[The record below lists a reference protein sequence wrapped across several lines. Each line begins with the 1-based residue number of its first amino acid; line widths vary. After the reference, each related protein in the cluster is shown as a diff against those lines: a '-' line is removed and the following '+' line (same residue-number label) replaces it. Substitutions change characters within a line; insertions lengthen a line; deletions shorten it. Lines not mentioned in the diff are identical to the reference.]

1 MTGNSIKRILKGDVR
16 AVARLMSLI
25 ENRDHKAKVVLRALY
40 PHTGRAHV
48 IGVTGAP
55 GTGKST
61 LIDRMTVE
69 FRRRKKT
76 VGILAVDPS
85 SVFSTGAVLGDR
97 IRMREHF
104 LDAGVFIRSFATRG
118 SGGGISV
125 AVREAIH
132 LLDAAGKDMIF
143 VETIGVGQ
151 DQVEIAALAHTV
163 VVVLTPGMGDEIQG
177 MKAGLTE
184 IADVLAVNKTD
195 LASAEEM
202 VQQLK
207 AWFGDEDFHIVST
220 SALKN
225 EGVHLLV
232 DSIEAHRRKSLD
244 NGDYQTKQLSLC
256 RHELLSLLREKIF
269 SALTKKIADDALEK
283 HVKLIAQRQKDPYS
297 AVDEIAKR
305 IRL

>member
-40 PHTGRAHV
+40 AHTGRAHV

-69 FRRRKKT
+69 FRRQKKT

>member
-1 MTGNSIKRILKGDVR
+1 MTDNPLKQILDGDVR

-25 ENRDHKAKVVLRALY
+25 ENRDHKAKVALKALY
-40 PHTGRAHV
+40 RHTGRAHV

-104 LDAGVFIRSFATRG
+104 LDDGVFIRSFATRG
-118 SGGGISV
+118 SGGGVSV
-125 AVREAIH
+125 AVRAAIH
-132 LLDAAGKDMIF
+132 LLDAAGKEVIF

-195 LASAEEM
+195 LAGAEEM
-202 VQQLK
+202 LQQLK

-256 RHELLSLLREKIF
+256 RHELLSLLREKVF
-269 SALTKKIADDALEK
+269 SELTKKIADDALEK
-283 HVKLIAQRQKDPYS
+283 QVKLIAQRQKDPYS